1 MDIIGRQK
9 EQSLL
14 KAYLDSEKPEF
25 VAVYGRRRVGKTYLI
40 KEFFRNDFTFYATG
54 LANAPKQKQLKNFN
68 NALNR
73 YGSRRFPQK
82 LNWYDCFSQLIELL
96 ETSTRKGRKVVFI
109 DEMPWMDTPRSGF
122 VTALEYFW
130 NSWAS
135 SNPDILLIVCGSS
148 SSWIVNKLLKSHG
161 GLYNRVTQRMRLSP
175 FTLRESREFLHYK
188 GVELSPYA
196 QVECYM
202 VFGGIPFYLDKF
214 DKSLGLAQ
222 NIDALCFDRDAP
234 LQDEFKEIFASLF
247 RDSSHHRTVVQAIA
261 GKGRGLSRDEIVTA
275 TKLPDGGSLTKTLEE
290 LEQSGF
296 IRSYTPF
303 QAKKKG
309 RLFQSV
315 DFFCNFH
322 LKFLED
328 KKNLV
333 NGFWQK
339 YSGRQG
345 HSAWSGYAFE
355 QVCIAHT
362 SQILDALRIAGI
374 IAPVASWKSRQKQP
388 GAQIDLIIDRSDGI
402 INLCEMKYLAS
413 SFVTSWEYADKLRE
427 KRQLFLD
434 ESKTR
439 KAVHYTLV
447 TTYGLKSSP
456 ESDVFQSVVTMR
468 DLFY

>member
-14 KAYLDSEKPEF
+14 QAFMDSGKPEF

-54 LANAPKQKQLKNFN
+54 LANAQKGEQLKNFN
-68 NALNR
+68 TALNR
-73 YGSRRFPQK
+73 YGNGHFQQK
-82 LNWYDCFSQLIELL
+82 KNWYDCFTQLIELL
-96 ETSTRKGRKVVFI
+96 EASTRKGRKVVFI

-148 SSWIVNKLLKSHG
+148 SSWILNKLLKNHG

-188 GVELSPYA
+188 GIELSPYA
-196 QVECYM
+196 HVECYM

-214 DKSLGLAQ
+214 DKSLGLPQ

-247 RDSSHHRTVVQAIA
+247 KDSDRNRTVVEAIA
-261 GKGRGLSRDEIVTA
+261 GKGKGLTRDEIVKA
-275 TKLPDGGSLTKTLEE
+275 TRLPDGGSLTKTLEE

-296 IRSYTPF
+296 IRSYLPL

-309 RLFQSV
+309 MLFQSV

-333 NGFWQK
+333 SGFWQK

-362 SQILDALRIAGI
+362 DQILEALRIAGI
-374 IAPVASWKSRQKQP
+374 IAPVASWRSRQRKP

-402 INLCEMKYLAS
+402 INLCEMKYVS
-413 SFVTSWEYADKLRE
+413 TSFETTWEYADKLRE
-427 KRQLFLD
+427 KRELFLA
-434 ESKTR
+434 ETKTR
-439 KAVHYTLV
+439 KAAHYTLV
-447 TTYGLKSSP
+447 TTYGLKPTP
-456 ESDVFQSVVTMR
+456 ESDVFQSVVTM
-468 DLFY
+468 DKLF